1 MQINHRL
8 AYDQLPPAQRDQ
20 HAMKLGV
27 KGTYPDMTLPYHNRV
42 EHTAVDGMHTLK
54 DVTCNIMAAVQD
66 KKSFS
71 VPGLALSKASLHE
84 ADNRYRNVFV
94 PQWLQLETQEH
105 IVSNPKGL
113 KSHDCKEVTFD
124 NKHTCFHN

>member
-27 KGTYPDMTLPYHNRV
+27 DMTLPYHNRV

-54 DVTCNIMAAVQD
+54 DVTCNIMAAVQG

-84 ADNRYRNVFV
+84 SDYRYRNVFV
-94 PQWLQLETQEH
+94 PQRLQLETREL

-113 KSHDCKEVTFD
+113 KSHDWKGVTFD
-124 NKHTCFHN
+124 NKHACFHNR